1 MAGEAAKGT
10 MGIFIVFVLSRALH
24 PMVIDYSKV
33 DGKMLYSKNSPAI
46 MSQLLSMVFVN
57 FLAWQ
62 EEGMKGVKAC
72 WAIPQ
77 GASIF
82 IVIGLWYAFGDFL
95 EMLSMGAMKGGVYQL
110 LLQSKLL
117 ITAVM
122 MMQLKGTKQSDLQWS
137 VLVAATLA
145 ISAFVMVDSGSS
157 GGDSGIPL
165 MGVAMVLFKV
175 GVSCYAAVLFD
186 AKLKG
191 FSSMSMSAKLS
202 LMSLSRVIA
211 SVFIAAV
218 MEPEIQPSYKMS
230 AVGFFD
236 HWTTATWIV
245 TLSFTSKSLITLY
258 LLKSL
263 DGIQKNVGEAL
274 AVIVIFLGQIA
285 AGSSVFNLC
294 AFLLAL
300 LVVMLVRIYG
310 LAGKVKPNAP
320 KAVEADKGK
329 VGSSDVKLVGIDNN
343 AASP

>member
-72 WAIPQ
+72 WAIPK

-122 MMQLKGTKQSDLQWS
+122 MMYLKGTMQSH
-137 VLVAATLA
+137 
-145 ISAFVMVDSGSS
+145 
-157 GGDSGIPL
+157 
-165 MGVAMVLFKV
+165 LF
-175 GVSCYAAVLFD
+175 GFLNTG
-186 AKLKG
+186 LK
-191 FSSMSMSAKLS
+191 M
-202 LMSLSRVIA
+202 
-211 SVFIAAV
+211 
-218 MEPEIQPSYKMS
+218 
-230 AVGFFD
+230 VGF
-236 HWTTATWIV
+236 
-245 TLSFTSKSLITLY
+245 LSVVF
-258 LLKSL
+258 
-263 DGIQKNVGEAL
+263 QNFEAL
-274 AVIVIFLGQIA
+274 LD
-285 AGSSVFNLC
+285 
-294 AFLLAL
+294 
-300 LVVMLVRIYG
+300 RI
-310 LAGKVKPNAP
+310 LT
-320 KAVEADKGK
+320 
-329 VGSSDVKLVGIDNN
+329 
-343 AASP
+343 